1 MASCFV
7 ILILERL
14 LRRSEFR
21 ADTVI
26 GARMS
31 EVGYAHLKE
40 EIGRDVMETL
50 TEIVWYDDKPLFLS
64 FMKDLFQREVPKT
77 EEVRKKESF
86 DYQAKYCPPIILHH
100 ICQSGIIGCAIAFL
114 RGETGFIA
122 DLNIPFNDG
131 LYPLHLAANSLSY
144 EMIATLLC
152 HGART
157 DVRTIEGEFR
167 GDLFPLNVS
176 LETVSYHRS
185 LIDWTPKQSIF
196 KLIVVLCLPQM
207 KVPLEINRLLAWNTK
222 EVDKIFSHYAMEGE
236 LIEMATLLMVA
247 REKLIPLSMSIRKSI
262 IEEIVGLTEDEI
274 KLIGSH
280 KNDKLVEEIV
290 RLTQDESKLLGIN
303 KIGKLVRSLNDI
315 KAAMTRGI
323 LLLEVF
329 EKAGVALEKYRRLIQ
344 SEMPKEKVANDINAL
359 LERAGFVI
367 NDKDVDLS
375 DIDCES
381 ESIKEATEELE
392 SLTLRS
398 YSKDL
403 CMPPPSLSNSFSKEK
418 SSVTYKTGRTF
429 IEYGPLVF
437 MPSSRSY
444 VTFPLMDK
452 KKTLTIPIGV
462 RYSRTV
468 RPPAMRVSA
477 AYLLSRNQFASLALA
492 IKKRLT
498 CI

>member
-1 MASCFV
+1 
-7 ILILERL
+7 
-14 LRRSEFR
+14 
-21 ADTVI
+21 
-26 GARMS
+26 MS

-40 EIGRDVMETL
+40 EIGHDVIATL
-50 TEIVWYDDKPLFLS
+50 AEILCYDDKPLFLS
-64 FMKDLFQREVPKT
+64 FMKELFQRKVPKT
-77 EEVRKKESF
+77 EEVRKKESS
-86 DYQAKYCPPIILHH
+86 DYQAKYCPPKILHG
-100 ICQSGIIGCAIAFL
+100 ICESGVIDCAIAFL
-114 RGETGFIA
+114 GGETGFIA

-131 LYPLHLAANSLSY
+131 LYPLHLAANGLSY
-144 EMIATLLC
+144 EMIATLLS
-152 HGART
+152 HGAQT
-157 DVRTIEGEFR
+157 DVRTIEGKFR

-176 LETVSYHRS
+176 LET
-185 LIDWTPKQSIF
+185 
-196 KLIVVLCLPQM
+196 

-222 EVDKIFSHYAMEGE
+222 EVDKIFIHYAMEGE

-262 IEEIVGLTEDEI
+262 IEEIVRLTEDEI

-290 RLTQDESKLLGIN
+290 GLTQDESKLLGIN

-323 LLLEVF
+323 LLLKVF
-329 EKAGVALEKYRRLIQ
+329 EKAGVALEKYRQLVQ
-344 SEMPKEKVANDINAL
+344 SEMPKEKVVNDIKAL

-392 SLTLRS
+392 ESLTLRS

-403 CMPPPSLSNSFSKEK
+403 WMPPPSLSNSFSKEK
-418 SSVTYKTGRTF
+418 SSVIYKTFRTF

-437 MPSSRSY
+437 TPSSRSY

-452 KKTLTIPIGV
+452 KTHRVAISV
-462 RYSRTV
+462 NFSRTP
-468 RPPAMRVSA
+468 RPPAMIVSA

>member
-176 LETVSYHRS
+176 LET
-185 LIDWTPKQSIF
+185 
-196 KLIVVLCLPQM
+196 

-392 SLTLRS
+392 ESLTLRS

>member
-1 MASCFV
+1 
-7 ILILERL
+7 
-14 LRRSEFR
+14 
-21 ADTVI
+21 
-26 GARMS
+26 MS

-40 EIGRDVMETL
+40 EIGDDVIATL
-50 TEIVWYDDKPLFLS
+50 AEIVCYDDKPLFLS
-64 FMKDLFQREVPKT
+64 FMKELFQRKVPKT
-77 EEVRKKESF
+77 EEVRKKESS
-86 DYQAKYCPPIILHH
+86 DYQAKYCPPKILHG
-100 ICQSGIIGCAIAFL
+100 ICRAGVIDCAIAFL
-114 RGETGFIA
+114 GGETGFIA

-131 LYPLHLAANSLSY
+131 LYPLHLAANGLSY
-144 EMIATLLC
+144 EMIATLLS
-152 HGART
+152 HGAQT
-157 DVRTIEGEFR
+157 DVRTIEGKFR

-222 EVDKIFSHYAMEGE
+222 EVDKIFIHYAMEGE

-290 RLTQDESKLLGIN
+290 GLTQDESKLLGIN

-323 LLLEVF
+323 LLLKVF
-329 EKAGVALEKYRRLIQ
+329 EKAGVALEKYRQLVQ
-344 SEMPKEKVANDINAL
+344 SEMPKEKVVNDIKAL

-403 CMPPPSLSNSFSKEK
+403 WMPPPSLSNSFSKEK
-418 SSVTYKTGRTF
+418 SSVIYKTFRTF

-437 MPSSRSY
+437 TPSSRSY

-452 KKTLTIPIGV
+452 KTNRVAISV
-462 RYSRTV
+462 NFSRTP
-468 RPPAMRVSA
+468 RPPAMIVSA

>member
-1 MASCFV
+1 
-7 ILILERL
+7 
-14 LRRSEFR
+14 
-21 ADTVI
+21 
-26 GARMS
+26 MS

-40 EIGRDVMETL
+40 EIGHDVIATL
-50 TEIVWYDDKPLFLS
+50 AEILCYDDKPLFLS
-64 FMKDLFQREVPKT
+64 FMKELFQRKVPKT
-77 EEVRKKESF
+77 EEVRKKESS
-86 DYQAKYCPPIILHH
+86 DYQAKYCPPKILHG
-100 ICQSGIIGCAIAFL
+100 ICKSGVIDCAIAFL
-114 RGETGFIA
+114 GGETGFIA

-131 LYPLHLAANSLSY
+131 LYPLHLAANGLSY
-144 EMIATLLC
+144 EMIATLLS
-152 HGART
+152 HGAQT
-157 DVRTIEGEFR
+157 DVRTIEGKFR

-222 EVDKIFSHYAMEGE
+222 EVDKIFIHYAMEGE

-290 RLTQDESKLLGIN
+290 GLTQDESKLLGIN

-323 LLLEVF
+323 LLLKVF
-329 EKAGVALEKYRRLIQ
+329 EKAGVALEKYRQLVQ
-344 SEMPKEKVANDINAL
+344 SE
-359 LERAGFVI
+359 
-367 NDKDVDLS
+367 
-375 DIDCES
+375 
-381 ESIKEATEELE
+381 
-392 SLTLRS
+392 
-398 YSKDL
+398 
-403 CMPPPSLSNSFSKEK
+403 
-418 SSVTYKTGRTF
+418 SSVIYKTFRTF

-437 MPSSRSY
+437 TPSSRSY

-452 KKTLTIPIGV
+452 KTNRVAISV
-462 RYSRTV
+462 NFSRTP
-468 RPPAMRVSA
+468 RPPAMIVSA

>member
-1 MASCFV
+1 
-7 ILILERL
+7 
-14 LRRSEFR
+14 
-21 ADTVI
+21 
-26 GARMS
+26 MS

-40 EIGRDVMETL
+40 EIGHDVIATL
-50 TEIVWYDDKPLFLS
+50 AEILCYDDKPLFLS
-64 FMKDLFQREVPKT
+64 FMKELFQRKVPKT
-77 EEVRKKESF
+77 EEVRKKESS
-86 DYQAKYCPPIILHH
+86 DYQAKYCPPKILHG
-100 ICQSGIIGCAIAFL
+100 ICKSGVIDCAIAFL
-114 RGETGFIA
+114 GGETGFIA

-131 LYPLHLAANSLSY
+131 LYPLHLAANGLSY
-144 EMIATLLC
+144 EMIATLLS
-152 HGART
+152 HGAQT
-157 DVRTIEGEFR
+157 DVRTIEGKFR

-222 EVDKIFSHYAMEGE
+222 EVDKIFIHYAMEGE

-290 RLTQDESKLLGIN
+290 GLTQDESKLLGIN

-323 LLLEVF
+323 LLLKVF
-329 EKAGVALEKYRRLIQ
+329 EKAGVALEKYRQLVQ
-344 SEMPKEKVANDINAL
+344 SEMPKEKVVNDIKAL

-403 CMPPPSLSNSFSKEK
+403 WMPPPSLSNSFSKEK
-418 SSVTYKTGRTF
+418 SSVIYKTFRTF

-437 MPSSRSY
+437 TPSSRSY

-452 KKTLTIPIGV
+452 KTNRVAISV
-462 RYSRTV
+462 NFSRTP
-468 RPPAMRVSA
+468 RPPAMIVSA

>member
-1 MASCFV
+1 
-7 ILILERL
+7 
-14 LRRSEFR
+14 
-21 ADTVI
+21 
-26 GARMS
+26 
-31 EVGYAHLKE
+31 
-40 EIGRDVMETL
+40 
-50 TEIVWYDDKPLFLS
+50 
-64 FMKDLFQREVPKT
+64 
-77 EEVRKKESF
+77 
-86 DYQAKYCPPIILHH
+86 
-100 ICQSGIIGCAIAFL
+100 
-114 RGETGFIA
+114 
-122 DLNIPFNDG
+122 
-131 LYPLHLAANSLSY
+131 
-144 EMIATLLC
+144 
-152 HGART
+152 
-157 DVRTIEGEFR
+157 
-167 GDLFPLNVS
+167 
-176 LETVSYHRS
+176 
-185 LIDWTPKQSIF
+185 
-196 KLIVVLCLPQM
+196 M

-222 EVDKIFSHYAMEGE
+222 EVDKIFIHYAMEGE

-290 RLTQDESKLLGIN
+290 GLTQDESKLLGIN

-323 LLLEVF
+323 LLLKVF
-329 EKAGVALEKYRRLIQ
+329 EKAGVALEKYRQLVQ
-344 SEMPKEKVANDINAL
+344 SEMPKEKVVNDIKAL

-392 SLTLRS
+392 ESLTLRS

-403 CMPPPSLSNSFSKEK
+403 WMPPPSLSNSFSKEK
-418 SSVTYKTGRTF
+418 SSVIYKTFRTF

-437 MPSSRSY
+437 TPSSRSY

-452 KKTLTIPIGV
+452 KTNRVAISV
-462 RYSRTV
+462 NFSRTP
-468 RPPAMRVSA
+468 RPPAMIVSA

>member
-1 MASCFV
+1 
-7 ILILERL
+7 
-14 LRRSEFR
+14 
-21 ADTVI
+21 
-26 GARMS
+26 MS

-40 EIGRDVMETL
+40 EIGHDVIATL
-50 TEIVWYDDKPLFLS
+50 AEILCYDDKPLFLS
-64 FMKDLFQREVPKT
+64 FMKELFQRKVPKT
-77 EEVRKKESF
+77 EEVRKKESS
-86 DYQAKYCPPIILHH
+86 DYQAKYCPPTILHG
-100 ICQSGIIGCAIAFL
+100 ICESGVIDCAIAFL
-114 RGETGFIA
+114 GGETGFIA

-131 LYPLHLAANSLSY
+131 LYPLHLAANGLSY
-144 EMIATLLC
+144 EMITTLLS
-152 HGART
+152 HGAQT
-157 DVRTIEGEFR
+157 DVRTIEGKFR

-222 EVDKIFSHYAMEGE
+222 EVDKIFIHYAMEGE

-290 RLTQDESKLLGIN
+290 GLTQDESKLLGIN

-323 LLLEVF
+323 LLLKVF
-329 EKAGVALEKYRRLIQ
+329 EKAGVALEKYRQLVQ
-344 SEMPKEKVANDINAL
+344 SEMPKEKVVNDIKAL

-392 SLTLRS
+392 ESLTLRS

-403 CMPPPSLSNSFSKEK
+403 WMPPPSLSNSFSKEK
-418 SSVTYKTGRTF
+418 SSVIYKTFRTF

-437 MPSSRSY
+437 TPSSRSY

-452 KKTLTIPIGV
+452 KTHRVAISV
-462 RYSRTV
+462 NFSRTP
-468 RPPAMRVSA
+468 RPPAMIVSA